1 MKVDTVEGA
10 DEGVV
15 YQSHVRR
22 DVDDR
27 VGELE
32 GLAGWEGWRGELVVA
47 YRLIFGR
54 RVKELEGLVGP
65 YTLWFSPWR
74 HPRDFYCEGVLK
86 RVR

>member
-1 MKVDTVEGA
+1 VQVDTVEGA

-15 YQSHVRR
+15 HQSHVRR
-22 DVDDR
+22 DVDNR

-32 GLAGWEGWRGELVVA
+32 GLAGGRGAGEAELVGA

-74 HPRDFYCEGVLK
+74 HPRDV
-86 RVR
+86 

>member
-32 GLAGWEGWRGELVVA
+32 GLAGWEGWRGEL
-47 YRLIFGR
+47 
-54 RVKELEGLVGP
+54 EGLTG
-65 YTLWFSPWR
+65 LFLA
-74 HPRDFYCEGVLK
+74 GVSRSLK
-86 RVR
+86 GWSAHTPSGFPLGDILVIFTARGS